1 LTAGAALA
9 EDRVW
14 KGEAQ
19 QVALGVTTDLVLTLP
34 RSAAQIAPKI
44 EIDAPLIAPLRVGD
58 VVGRVVLTRSGES
71 VGEAPL
77 EVLQAIEPAG
87 FFARLWDTI
96 LLWFSQLLG

>member
-1 LTAGAALA
+1 
-9 EDRVW
+9 
-14 KGEAQ
+14 
-19 QVALGVTTDLVLTLP
+19 
-34 RSAAQIAPKI
+34 
-44 EIDAPLIAPLRVGD
+44 VGD
-58 VVGRVVLTRSGES
+58 VVGRVVFTRSGES